1 MKKQTKVTNVRELV
15 VDILLQIE
23 KNQAYSN
30 LLLNQSIKRSHIP
43 QKDVGLLTEIV
54 YGSIQRKITL
64 DYFLKPFLKNPQKV
78 QDWVLVLLRSTL
90 YQMHFLTRI
99 PDHAAIFEAVE
110 IAKKRGHKGIASMVN
125 GVLRSIQREG
135 VPSFDEIKDSVE
147 RLSIEMSFPL
157 WLVQRWTNQFGFEE
171 TKLLCESTL
180 QPPSSTARV
189 NVAKISMEELL
200 AKLEGEGIA
209 GSPGDLAEDAIKV
222 EKGNLALSNSY
233 SEGLITVQDESSMLV
248 AVALGPKPG
257 EYILDSCAAP
267 GGKTTHIAELM
278 KNSGKVISVDLH
290 EHKVKLIDEQ
300 VNRLQLSN
308 VETMA
313 MDSRKLETKYKKE
326 TFDRILVDAPCSGLG
341 VIRRKPDIK
350 YQKKEQD
357 IHHLST
363 IQSTILSSVAPL
375 LKKGGTLVYSTCTMD
390 KEENEE
396 VVKKFLVDHTDY
408 ELDVEFINRL
418 PKKIREQ
425 TTIKDGQIQIL
436 PHHFGTDGFFIS
448 CLRKRV

>member
-1 MKKQTKVTNVRELV
+1 MKTQTKTTNVRELAL
-15 VDILLQIE
+15 DILLQIE

-30 LLLNQSIKRSHIP
+30 LLLNQSIKRSQIQ
-43 QKDVGLLTEIV
+43 QKDIGLLTEIV
-54 YGSIQRKITL
+54 YGTIQRKLTL
-64 DYFLKPFLKNPQKV
+64 DYFLKPFLKNPHKV
-78 QDWVLVLLRSTL
+78 QEWVIVLLRSTI
-90 YQMHFLTRI
+90 YQMHYLTRI

-125 GVLRSIQREG
+125 GVLRSMQREG
-135 VPSFDEIKDSVE
+135 TPSFDSIMDPVE

-157 WLVQRWTNQFGFEE
+157 WLVQRWTNQYGFEQ
-171 TKLLCESTL
+171 TKLLCESTMKS
-180 QPPSSTARV
+180 PTSTARV
-189 NVAKISMEELL
+189 NMVRITKEELL
-200 AKLEGEGIA
+200 AKLEEEGVI
-209 GSPGDLAEDAIKV
+209 GNPGDLAEDAIKV
-222 EKGNLALSNSY
+222 EKGNLALSNSFK
-233 SEGLITVQDESSMLV
+233 EGFLTVQDESSMLV
-248 AVALGPKPG
+248 AKALDPKPG
-257 EYILDSCAAP
+257 EYVLDSCAAP
-267 GGKTTHIAELM
+267 GGKTTHIAEM
-278 KNSGKVISVDLH
+278 MNNSGQVVSVDLH

-300 VNRLQLSN
+300 VKRLHLSN
-308 VETMA
+308 VETVA
-313 MDSRKLETKYKKE
+313 MDSRKLKEKFEEE

-396 VVKKFLVDHTDY
+396 VVKKFLIDHTDY

-418 PKKIREQ
+418 PQKIREQ
-425 TTIKDGQIQIL
+425 AEIKDGRIQIL